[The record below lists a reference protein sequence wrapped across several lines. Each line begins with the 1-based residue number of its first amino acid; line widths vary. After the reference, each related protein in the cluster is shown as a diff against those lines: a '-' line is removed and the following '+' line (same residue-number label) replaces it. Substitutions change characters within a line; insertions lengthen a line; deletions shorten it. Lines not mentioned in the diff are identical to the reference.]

1 MAVELEQSATKPE
14 GHPDLAVF
22 RSAER
27 TRYKIDDHAA
37 VEAPVRR
44 SGLLDI
50 WSPVIPD
57 TPYQRVLDLEVTA
70 PGPWQIHRESEFGN
84 LIFHCRIAIPVQAAI
99 EVHFRYAVERLPLS
113 HPLDAAAVQP
123 VSTPQLFARTLGEER
138 FVDINDKTRTLA
150 REIVGGETNLL
161 AQARLLYEHVTEA
174 MAYDAVQQSWKG
186 STEHTLTCSVG
197 NCNDIHALFISL
209 ARSLGIPARLVLGQA
224 LEPPPPG
231 QEGCELCGYHCWAE
245 FFAPGLGWIPV
256 DASCACKYG
265 KHALFGALE
274 SNHVAWST
282 GRDILLAPPQRGPR
296 VLFFAGPYAEI
307 DSEPHP
313 RVERRI
319 SFSEA
324 S

>member
-1 MAVELEQSATKPE
+1 
-14 GHPDLAVF
+14 
-22 RSAER
+22 
-27 TRYKIDDHAA
+27 
-37 VEAPVRR
+37 VEASARR

-50 WSPVIPD
+50 WSPVIPE
-57 TPYQRVLDLEVTA
+57 TPYQRVLDIEVTT

-84 LIFHCRIAIPVQAAI
+84 LVFHCQIAMPVRTAI
-99 EVHFRYAVERLPLS
+99 EVQFRYAVERLPLN
-113 HPLDAAAVQP
+113 HPLDAAALRP
-123 VSTPQLFARTLGEER
+123 VSTPQLFARVLGEER
-138 FVDINDKTRTLA
+138 FVDVNDKTRALA
-150 REIVGGETNLL
+150 REIAGDETNLL
-161 AQARLLYEHVTEA
+161 AQARLLYEHVTYT
-174 MAYDAVQQSWKG
+174 MAYDAAQQSWTG
-186 STEHTLTCSVG
+186 STEHALTCSVG

-224 LEPPPPG
+224 LEPPAPG
-231 QEGCELCGYHCWAE
+231 QEICELCGYHCWAE

-274 SNHVAWST
+274 TNHVAWST

-307 DSEPHP
+307 DGEPHP
-313 RVERRI
+313 RVERRVT
-319 SFSEA
+319 FSEA